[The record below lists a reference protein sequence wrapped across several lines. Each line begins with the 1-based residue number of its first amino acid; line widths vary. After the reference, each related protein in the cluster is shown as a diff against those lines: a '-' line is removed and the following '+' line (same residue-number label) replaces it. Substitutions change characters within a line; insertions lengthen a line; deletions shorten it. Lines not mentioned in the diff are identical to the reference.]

1 MNRFNKR
8 MMAIAM
14 LLTTGLGSTTIKAQ
28 LYELPEWTE
37 DWTKRIE
44 IHGYAQAG
52 WSYEDFEGA
61 KPNSTNLKRTLVWA
75 KAQITDRWSFLF
87 MHDFSSVVQE
97 YYADFRVTNDK
108 SLNVRFGQFKHSYSM
123 ENPLSPT
130 QLELIDIYSQAVL
143 YLAGEGPDPLNGVNY
158 GRDQGLMVFGDILQ
172 DKVHYELAL
181 MSGQGINRRDAN
193 SQKDVIAHL
202 EYKPIKGLRFVATG
216 QLGTGNAVGTAAW
229 NPTINIGD
237 NYRRDRY
244 SFGAEWKSERL
255 GLRAEWLGGRDG
267 DVGSRG
273 GYLTACV
280 PVYKGLDIIASGE
293 FFDRNTDM
301 DYDQTN
307 ATAGIQYWFHK
318 KCRLQLQYTR
328 AWRQFADDYNW
339 IQTQIQ
345 VGF

>member
-1 MNRFNKR
+1 
-8 MMAIAM
+8 
-14 LLTTGLGSTTIKAQ
+14 
-28 LYELPEWTE
+28 
-37 DWTKRIE
+37 
-44 IHGYAQAG
+44 
-52 WSYEDFEGA
+52 
-61 KPNSTNLKRTLVWA
+61 
-75 KAQITDRWSFLF
+75 
-87 MHDFSSVVQE
+87 
-97 YYADFRVTNDK
+97 
-108 SLNVRFGQFKHSYSM
+108 
-123 ENPLSPT
+123 
-130 QLELIDIYSQAVL
+130 
-143 YLAGEGPDPLNGVNY
+143 
-158 GRDQGLMVFGDILQ
+158 
-172 DKVHYELAL
+172 

-244 SFGAEWKSERL
+244 SFGAEWKSEKL

-301 DYDQTN
+301 EYDQTN

-339 IQTQIQ
+339 IQTQVQ